1 MTLAG
6 DVSRIMCMNFMCQDL
21 AWGCVQW
28 CFELAVHGDDVMVFS
43 DGRRGLKVGAD
54 EKASGS
60 LPNQGRVAARYYSP
74 GRGAVWKRKTK
85 ENR

>member
-1 MTLAG
+1 
-6 DVSRIMCMNFMCQDL
+6 MCMNFMCQDL

-43 DGRRGLKVGAD
+43 DGRRGLKVGSD

-60 LPNQGRVAARYYSP
+60 LPNQVGEVVGASKVAVAAAGNVP
-74 GRGAVWKRKTK
+74 KQGGIAK
-85 ENR
+85 N